1 MNDPRSNAGDDRL
14 RLDVSPA
21 RVALEVGEV
30 AEITVEVTN
39 TSETIRMFQVDV
51 LGLDPDHFSIVGE
64 VLQLFPDERGSAS
77 IIVSLPAGH
86 PSGEHRASVRIQ

>member
-1 MNDPRSNAGDDRL
+1 MNDPRSNGGDDRL

-64 VLQLFPDERGSAS
+64 ILQLFPDERGSAS
-77 IIVSLPAGH
+77 IIV
-86 PSGEHRASVRIQ
+86 